1 MNRPN
6 NIPNII
12 SCSRCIAAIG
22 LLFTSVFS
30 LPFWILYVWCGV
42 SDMIDGALARKMGAT
57 SNLGAKID
65 SIADLMFV
73 VIAFAKVI
81 PALTMPF
88 GLWVII
94 GIIAVLQIV
103 RMSFLYFRNG
113 GWNGLH
119 DKINKIVGLILYLV
133 PFAVFITIFSKN
145 S

>member
-81 PALTMPF
+81 PALTMSF

-94 GIIAVLQIV
+94 GIIAVL
-103 RMSFLYFRNG
+103 
-113 GWNGLH
+113 
-119 DKINKIVGLILYLV
+119 
-133 PFAVFITIFSKN
+133 
-145 S
+145 

>member
-1 MNRPN
+1 
-6 NIPNII
+6 
-12 SCSRCIAAIG
+12 
-22 LLFTSVFS
+22 
-30 LPFWILYVWCGV
+30 
-42 SDMIDGALARKMGAT
+42 MIDGALARKMGAT